1 MLLSEAELMEKFNCK
16 TRKTLVR
23 RLDRL
28 RIKYLKDDDCVVTTL
43 DAINAPLWGK
53 VEELIEFK

>member
-16 TRKTLVR
+16 TRPKLR
-23 RLDRL
+23 KRLDGL
-28 RIKYLKDDDCVVTTL
+28 RIKYLVDRDGIVTTL
-43 DAINAPLWGK
+43 DAINAPLLGK